1 MERVSVF
8 LLSVPKKKKRKAT
21 ERSVNPNLLSVEDAK
36 WFHVRKVH
44 VTCSREKACCLTE
57 PGGDERVTL
66 GGAVQA
72 LFALRQGGVEQQVSV
87 GQHS

>member
-8 LLSVPKKKKRKAT
+8 LLLVPEMPLKGLLT
-21 ERSVNPNLLSVEDAK
+21 QIRSVWRTQNGYTKEK
-36 WFHVRKVH
+36 WNVR
-44 VTCSREKACCLTE
+44 VTCSREEACCFTE
-57 PGGDERVTL
+57 PGGDERVIL

>member
-1 MERVSVF
+1 MF
-8 LLSVPKKKKRKAT
+8 LLLVPKKAI
-21 ERSVNPNLLSVEDAK
+21 ERSIYPYLPSVEDAEWLHK
-36 WFHVRKVH
+36 RKVKRARA
-44 VTCSREKACCLTE
+44 CSREKACCFTE